1 MRNDTAKALEES
13 CPVDETISIIS
24 GKWKA
29 SILFHVCKGP
39 HRFNALRRLMPK
51 VTQKMLT
58 QHLREL
64 ERDGI
69 ILRDVH
75 AQVPP
80 HVEYSLTQKGETL
93 VPILLAM
100 AEWGHQHRT
109 SSESSSDV

>member
-1 MRNDTAKALEES
+1 MRNDTTEVQDEN

-29 SILFHVCKGP
+29 SILFHVRTGP
-39 HRFNALRRLMPK
+39 QRFNALRRLIPK

-69 ILRDVH
+69 VLRDVH

-100 AEWGHQHRT
+100 AEWGTTAPHKQR
-109 SSESSSDV
+109 S